1 MRKVITLDGPAGAGK
16 GTLARHIAEHFDLP
30 YLDTGLIYRALA
42 QRLLAKDWQGAPEQA
57 LQEAEAFRPD
67 WLTQEGLRSSAVG
80 AVASQIASLPA
91 VRRALLNFQRRFAQQ
106 PKGAV
111 LDGRDTGTVVCPDA
125 ALKLYI
131 VASLEIRAKR
141 RLQELHETGE
151 RVTERGVM
159 EKIRQRD
166 ARDSGRTTAPMLP
179 AHDAV
184 ILDSSNLSIH
194 EAAAMAVALVKV
206 RFSP

>member
-57 LQEAEAFRPD
+57 LREAEAFQPD
-67 WLTQEGLRSSAVG
+67 LLTQSGLRGSEVG

-91 VRRALLNFQRRFAQQ
+91 VRHALLNFQRRFAQQ
-106 PKGAV
+106 PEGAV

-131 VASLEIRAKR
+131 FASLEIRTKR
-141 RLQELHETGE
+141 RLQELQEAGE
-151 RVTERGVM
+151 RVTEKEVV

-166 ARDSGRTTAPMLP
+166 ARDSCRSTAPMLP
-179 AHDAV
+179 ARDAIIV
-184 ILDSSNLSIH
+184 DSSNLSIH
-194 EAAAMAVALVKV
+194 EVAAMIMALVKV

>member
-1 MRKVITLDGPAGAGK
+1 M
-16 GTLARHIAEHFDLP
+16 
-30 YLDTGLIYRALA
+30 
-42 QRLLAKDWQGAPEQA
+42 
-57 LQEAEAFRPD
+57 
-67 WLTQEGLRSSAVG
+67 
-80 AVASQIASLPA
+80 
-91 VRRALLNFQRRFAQQ
+91 
-106 PKGAV
+106 